1 MVLNGK
7 WMFETLHSCKYFKH
21 INDSLTIFN
30 LTEEDVGNVTC
41 VVDTELG
48 KPLKLTHLI
57 EKEQEVQWLFI
68 WIGVIS
74 AIIIL
79 LIILI
84 VLVIRCRRRHRTWS
98 PVPAP
103 TPYPK
108 HKKGE
113 KVKTN
118 SNLVINR

>member
-1 MVLNGK
+1 
-7 WMFETLHSCKYFKH
+7 MFKTFHSCKYFKH
-21 INDSLTIFN
+21 TNDSLTVFN
-30 LTEEDVGNVTC
+30 LTEADVGNVTC
-41 VVDTELG
+41 IVNTQLG
-48 KPLKLTHLI
+48 KPAQLTHLI
-57 EKEQEVQWLFI
+57 EKQQEVQWLFI
-68 WIGVIS
+68 WIGVIA
-74 AIIIL
+74 AIVIL

-113 KVKTN
+113 KVK
-118 SNLVINR
+118 